1 MDKAKKDFGFVP
13 EYSDF
18 RVMMEDYKKD
28 LDAKN
33 TRSCS
38 NMCNDMKPAGSTG
51 YRFIKRTFDIL
62 CSVILMIFAGIVIAV
77 SAIFIKIED
86 RGPVFIKQ
94 REQEDLVRPSRCI
107 NSVP

>member
-1 MDKAKKDFGFVP
+1 
-13 EYSDF
+13 
-18 RVMMEDYKKD
+18 
-28 LDAKN
+28 
-33 TRSCS
+33 
-38 NMCNDMKPAGSTG
+38 MCNDMKPAGSTG